1 MAGTILGHEGVCAL
15 PSGHDAFFQTWSCT
29 FSNVVSDIT
38 SFGNTGVVRSLGIGD
53 AQGSAGGFMKDTSD
67 DPGVFTAQNGVG
79 ATAGTGAEMTLT
91 AAPGNKFV
99 FDAVVDQISVSS
111 AVNGDATVT
120 FNFLM
125 SDADGVNQSW
135 A

>member
-1 MAGTILGHEGVCAL
+1 MAAILGHEGLCVL

-38 SFGNTGVVRSLGIGD
+38 SFGNTGVVRRLGIAD
-53 AQGSAGGFMKDTSD
+53 AQGSAGGFLKDGSD
-67 DPGVFTAQNGVG
+67 DPGVFTAENAVG
-79 ATAGTGAEMTLT
+79 ATGSAMTLT
-91 AAPGNKFV
+91 AQSGNTFV
-99 FDAVVDQISVSS
+99 FSAVIDQISVSS

-125 SDADGVNQSW
+125 ADSDGVAQTW
-135 A
+135 G

>member
-38 SFGNTGVVRSLGIGD
+38 SFGNTGVVRALGIAD

-67 DPGVFTAQNGVG
+67 DPGVGTAENAVG
-79 ATAGTGAEMTLT
+79 ADGGAMTLT
-91 AAPGNKFV
+91 AAPGNTFV
-99 FDAVVDQISVSS
+99 FDAVIDQISVSS

-125 SDADGVNQSW
+125 ADTDGVTQTW
-135 A
+135 G